1 MTMARTMIPANAIAC
16 ARLFV
21 AAASVRKME
30 DMARVAMKV
39 KRKKMKNWAG
49 S

>member
-1 MTMARTMIPANAIAC
+1 MARTMIPANAMAC

-21 AAASVRKME
+21 AAARVRKMA
-30 DMARVAMKV
+30 DMARVETKV
-39 KRKKMKNWAG
+39 KRKKMKNWDG